1 MRLRG
6 GIPRNSGHLVFAVLV
21 PSLVDVF
28 ERLVYFPEFGGQQG
42 KVPAGIC
49 GDLLAT
55 MDAGVFLNVG
65 SDVLRDRVVVSEE
78 VAKEFLHWS
87 RFFGFVGPV
96 LVGTGLTGCF
106 AFFV

>member
-1 MRLRG
+1 
-6 GIPRNSGHLVFAVLV
+6 
-21 PSLVDVF
+21 
-28 ERLVYFPEFGGQQG
+28 
-42 KVPAGIC
+42 
-49 GDLLAT
+49 

-96 LVGTGLTGCF
+96 LVGTGFTGCS